1 MQWLYLLSS
10 CFPSNG
16 ADTGRIVVVS
26 CLGVLR
32 MTMNV
37 QVPGPWERLGT
48 HQWVNVACKPTAGC
62 SLSSIVLSL

>member
-16 ADTGRIVVVS
+16 AETGRLVVVS
-26 CLGVLR
+26 VPGVR

-37 QVPGPWERLGT
+37 QVPGLWECVGT
-48 HQWVNVACKPTAGC
+48 HPWINRACKPTARLLC
-62 SLSSIVLSL
+62 SQLYSLSL